1 MPWGGW
7 ERGGARRWWLW
18 LGRTGIHP
26 RLDTHLHWEQRA
38 CAERT
43 HRHTHAKPA
52 QANANCHLPT
62 PHTHTHADTV
72 DTIWIV
78 IFGKLLLISL
88 HTNAP
93 FNLLTLLSINF
104 FKITLKLFVFYLCLQ
119 EIENPF
125 RLLLLLRCCGWQ
137 TQLKLETHT
146 ERKRESQHNWPERE
160 QSRERQQRRKE
171 RVREGK
177 RTPLSSWESGES
189 RRSFLFVFRFL
200 CFVFRLWFYGEMWVA
215 FAVVLLLFLNL
226 CCCCCYPAL
235 FDSPLSVLS
244 LSLCAGAV
252 NEHKNPTSNC
262 NCNCVWE
269 FVCVCMRLC
278 GCVLQ

>member
-1 MPWGGW
+1 MG
-7 ERGGARRWWLW
+7 W
-18 LGRTGIHP
+18 LGEGRSAEVVIVTGPH
-26 RLDTHLHWEQRA
+26 RDTSTAGHTSPLRA
-38 CAERT
+38 ESLRWAYTQT
-43 HRHTHAKPA
+43 HTRKAGAGECKLPPA
-52 QANANCHLPT
+52 YPT
-62 PHTHTHADTV
+62 HTHTHADTV

-104 FKITLKLFVFYLCLQ
+104 FKITLKLFIFYLCLQ

-146 ERKRESQHNWPERE
+146 ERKRESQYNWPERE
-160 QSRERQQRRKE
+160 QSRERQQRLKV

-235 FDSPLSVLS
+235 LIALSPFS

>member
-62 PHTHTHADTV
+62 PHTHTDTV

-78 IFGKLLLISL
+78 TFGKLLLISL

-93 FNLLTLLSINF
+93 FNLLTLLSINY
-104 FKITLKLFVFYLCLQ
+104 FKITLKLFIFYLCLQ

-160 QSRERQQRRKE
+160 QSRERQQRRKVK
-171 RVREGK
+171 VREGK
-177 RTPLSSWESGES
+177 RTPLSSWE
-189 RRSFLFVFRFL
+189 RRIASFVPVRVSFPLLRISFMV
-200 CFVFRLWFYGEMWVA
+200 LWWNVGGFCRRVV
-215 FAVVLLLFLNL
+215 VVLESLLLL
-226 CCCCCYPAL
+226 LLSCS

-244 LSLCAGAV
+244 LC
-252 NEHKNPTSNC
+252 
-262 NCNCVWE
+262 W
-269 FVCVCMRLC
+269 
-278 GCVLQ
+278 GCEWTQKSYKQLQL